1 MHSEIHINN
10 IDHMLSHILCL
21 RPNAKIIVMC
31 GKPFQQLS
39 YWVIVSHALIIVWL
53 CILNYS
59 LLQLIYK
66 HISASKQIPCQVT
79 VSEWFKLLFRYLST
93 KNERMEVIHFLWK
106 VVRKLHRVQ
115 NQMHIMWNFQIS
127 NLIITL
133 NTMSYQFT
141 HFSNTF

>member
-1 MHSEIHINN
+1 MHSENHINN

-21 RPNAKIIVMC
+21 WPNAKIN
-31 GKPFQQLS
+31 
-39 YWVIVSHALIIVWL
+39 VWET
-53 CILNYS
+53 
-59 LLQLIYK
+59 
-66 HISASKQIPCQVT
+66 ISAIVILSDSESCFNNCSTLYFKLFTATINIQTHVCFKKKILVKLPCQN
-79 VSEWFKLLFRYLST
+79 YLSCFFAIYLQT
-93 KNERMEVIHFLWK
+93 NERMVVINFLWK